1 MRNKREDKLLLND
14 MIEHAENIFQF
25 VQNTSYDELIKDKM
39 KVLAVVRCFEIIG
52 EAASM
57 ISEETKLT
65 NSLVEWRE
73 LKDFRNRLIHHY
85 FGIDYE
91 TVWLIIKTDL
101 PYNYELLKRIEI

>member
-1 MRNKREDKLLLND
+1 MLKREDRLLLND
-14 MIEHAENIFQF
+14 MIEHAENVFQF
-25 VQNTSYDELIKDKM
+25 VHNSSYEEFINDKM

-52 EAASM
+52 EAAAM
-57 ISEETKLT
+57 VSEETKL
-65 NSLVEWRE
+65 NNPLVEWRE

-101 PYNYELLKRIEI
+101 PHNYEFLKRVKV

>member
-14 MIEHAENIFQF
+14 MIEHADNIFQF

-65 NSLVEWRE
+65 NLLVEWRE

-91 TVWLIIKTDL
+91 IVWSIIKTDL
-101 PYNYELLKRIEI
+101 PYNYEFLKRIEI